1 MGYWKEAKADLDE
14 IGDPTD
20 GIDIEKEM
28 KEVMMNEYTVKSTSY
43 AQVEAKDRQS
53 AIDEYKE
60 NVLEYI
66 CDDWEVEVIDDEED
80 YDGEESLINKEQTR
94 ISEGID
100 LKDDISFDPM
110 ENSRGLVI

>member
-1 MGYWKEAKADLDE
+1 MGYWKEARAELDD

-28 KEVMMNEYTVKSTSY
+28 KEAMMNEYTIKSTSY

-66 CDDWEVEVIDDEED
+66 WDDWEVEGIEDEED
-80 YDGEESLINKEQTR
+80 YEE
-94 ISEGID
+94 D
-100 LKDDISFDPM
+100 
-110 ENSRGLVI
+110 RGLVI

>member
-28 KEVMMNEYTVKSTSY
+28 KEAMMNEYTVKSTSY

-53 AIDEYKE
+53 AIEEYKG
-60 NVLEYI
+60 YPSKYMY
-66 CDDWEVEVIDDEED
+66 DDWEVEVIDDDED
-80 YDGEESLINKEQTR
+80 YD
-94 ISEGID
+94 
-100 LKDDISFDPM
+100 KDT
-110 ENSRGLVI
+110 GLVV